1 MARDRR
7 QVNRDG
13 GGTLRQAGFVVGLL
27 GGAAVALGLYEPG
40 ADFAVAAM
48 IIAGLVLIFALLEMW
63 QGGADSPAD
72 ASFFGTAGPLLWI
85 VAVWICFRHFGEGVP
100 QLILLPVGIIGWLAI
115 SFPVQALLVPLLA
128 VLGMEAGLWGMGLQE
143 TAGLAGNLLAYG
155 AAGFGLSMF
164 MSSKAYR
171 QRMRKALIRAKRD
184 TASREC
190 ARDLGLFDD
199 TPDLLNAV
207 PDYDLI
213 DDPEAGSQPAVETIT
228 AAFDLQLEL
237 IRQTLALSTVAL
249 LWPDPKGCE
258 YRLRSIATTRKD
270 IAPGPF
276 QVGSGI
282 TGALLGVEELVSL
295 APATPSLGVPYYLKQ
310 VEVGGILA
318 VRLPDD
324 AEEWLGFDDKKIAPL
339 LCVDRPGQQPW
350 TEEEKATM
358 ILAAR
363 KLALDVSMGRQ
374 FQAMAHE
381 RSAIQRVCL
390 AMRELNGALGLEQV
404 LQSTIK
410 AVRTLVGADFISV
423 SLVKGNGHYVAL
435 AEGVGAD
442 LLMGREFL
450 REEGLVGQ
458 VLKINRPLPAK
469 AQCHGPTQV
478 FGNDHLLTGYNSL
491 LVLPLQKEK
500 GEAVGAL
507 TVAVKAT
514 EVFTK
519 ARQEILELIAAQV
532 AVKIDLG
539 QAHEEINRLATIDG
553 LTGLINHR
561 TFQHGFDMMLVREER
576 RAGALSLLICDIDYF
591 KKINDSYGHPFG
603 DKVLKAVAVIL
614 RKAAR
619 SVDLAARYGGEEFA
633 LVLEGSGEKGGLQ
646 MAERIRQEIEKMVL
660 HSESG
665 PVSITLS
672 LGLAV
677 YPDHGTDKERLI
689 SRADQALYRAK
700 KQGRNRVV
708 LWEQD

>member
-7 QVNRDG
+7 QAHRSG
-13 GGTLRQAGFVVGLL
+13 SSTFRQAGFVVGLL
-27 GGAAVALGLYEPG
+27 GGSAVAVGLYEPG
-40 ADFAVAAM
+40 ADFAVVAM
-48 IIAGLVLIFALLEMW
+48 ILAGLVLIFALLEMR
-63 QGGADSPAD
+63 QGGDDSPAD
-72 ASFFGTAGPLLWI
+72 SSFFGTAGPLLW
-85 VAVWICFRHFGEGVP
+85 VVVVWILFRYFGEGAP
-100 QLILLPVGIIGWLAI
+100 QLILLPVGLIGWLAI
-115 SFPVQALLVPLLA
+115 SFPMQALLVPILA
-128 VLGMEAGLWGMGLQE
+128 VLGMEAGLWAMGFQE
-143 TAGLAGNLLAYG
+143 TAGLAGNLAAYA
-155 AAGFGLSMF
+155 AAGVGLSVF

-184 TASREC
+184 TASRQY
-190 ARDLGLFDD
+190 ARDLGLFAD
-199 TPDLLNAV
+199 TPDILSTL

-213 DDPEAGSQPAVETIT
+213 DDPEAGCQPAVETIA

-249 LWPDPKGCE
+249 LWPDPDGRE
-258 YRLRSIATTRKD
+258 YRLRSIATIRKD

-276 QVGSGI
+276 GVGVGI

-295 APATPSLGVPYYLKQ
+295 APATPSLGVPYYLNQ
-310 VEVGGILA
+310 IEVGGILA

-350 TEEEKATM
+350 TEAEKAIMT
-358 ILAAR
+358 LTAR
-363 KLALDVSMGRQ
+363 KLALDVNMGRQ

-404 LQSTIK
+404 LGATIK
-410 AVRTLVGADFISV
+410 AVRTLVGADFISI
-423 SLVKGNGHYVAL
+423 SLVCGNGHCVAL
-435 AEGVGAD
+435 AEGEGAEQ
-442 LLMGREFL
+442 LIGREFS

-478 FGNDHLLTGYNSL
+478 FGHDHLLTGYNSL
-491 LVLPLQKEK
+491 LILPLQKEK
-500 GEAVGAL
+500 GEATGAL
-507 TVAVKAT
+507 TVAVKKA

-553 LTGLINHR
+553 LTGLLNHR
-561 TFQHGFDMMLVREER
+561 TFQHGFEVMLAREER
-576 RAGALSLLICDIDYF
+576 RAGTLSLLICDIDHF
-591 KKINDSYGHPFG
+591 KKINDSHGHPFG
-603 DKVLKAVAVIL
+603 DKVLKEVAAIL
-614 RKAAR
+614 RRAAR
-619 SVDLAARYGGEEFA
+619 SVDIAARYGGEEFA
-633 LVLEGSGEKGGLQ
+633 LVLEGSGEQGGLQ
-646 MAERIRQEIEKMVL
+646 MAERIRQEIENMVL
-660 HSESG
+660 HNENG
-665 PVSITLS
+665 PVRITLS

-677 YPDHGTDKERLI
+677 YPGHGTDKERLI

-708 LWEQD
+708 LWEKE